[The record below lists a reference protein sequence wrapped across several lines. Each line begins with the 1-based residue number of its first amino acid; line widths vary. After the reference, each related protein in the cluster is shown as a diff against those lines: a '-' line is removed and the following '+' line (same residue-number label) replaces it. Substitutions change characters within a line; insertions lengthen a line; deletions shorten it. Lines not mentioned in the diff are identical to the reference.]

1 MNIVLLFNEVN
12 HMELQ
17 YNGSGKVTYGDK
29 DYECSL
35 YLNKDEG
42 GSLIKIIDRCGKPFS
57 SFLELPIEI
66 PYLSGQLES
75 GFIFTLMNLKRTK
88 TTDMLSYGYTEYV
101 YNADY
106 IFCGVN
112 TNGTEPTFHQIN
124 CTFSNIVE
132 WGEES
137 IYKIGE
143 KYELISRDEGLK
155 ETLFKGAE
163 FSINYS
169 VYGSLLPVSQHELL
183 KEQIVLEQ
191 HGVFEIVFQ
200 HEESFQ
206 KFNLILTRL
215 KSLLEIATLRKNNVE
230 NVVAYSSES
239 TYLLGDKRVERP
251 ISVYGKNILKSKKM
265 TESNINW
272 IKWIRKSEL
281 VNHNSFE
288 CYFENYEK
296 LAPIIELFLEPFY
309 VEGISETKVFLNI
322 VQALE
327 TYHSRFI
334 TNRMD
339 EFKDRVAELVS
350 GFPDG
355 IREEKESFLL
365 ANSNRFIT
373 LESRLAD
380 LLLAN
385 DMIYFDTG
393 DIQHND
399 FPSVISHT
407 RHYYIHYDES
417 IKDTYRVLS
426 NEELQIY
433 NSSLLQILDYYIR
446 LELGYS
452 ESENLKGMLINR
464 WGNIS
469 QNIEIMKMSRQRFGT
484 ENE

>member
-1 MNIVLLFNEVN
+1 MK
-12 HMELQ
+12 LQ
-17 YNGSGKVTYGDK
+17 YNGSGKVSYGDK
-29 DYECSL
+29 EYECSL
-35 YLNKDEG
+35 YLNKEEG
-42 GSLIKIIDRCGKPFS
+42 GSLLKIIDRSGSQIGGYLDLP
-57 SFLELPIEI
+57 LEISNI
-66 PYLSGQLES
+66 SGQLES
-75 GFIFTLMNLKRTK
+75 GFIFTLTNLQRSK
-88 TTDMLSYGYTEYV
+88 TTNMLSYGYTEYI
-101 YNADY
+101 YEADY

-112 TNGTEPTFHQIN
+112 TNGTEPTFHKIS
-124 CTFSNIVE
+124 CTFSNIVS

-137 IYKIGE
+137 IYRIGE
-143 KYELISRDEGLK
+143 NSELTSQDEGIR
-155 ETLFKGAE
+155 ETIIQGSE
-163 FSINYS
+163 FSIDYI

-183 KEQIVLEQ
+183 KEQITLEQ

-200 HEESFQ
+200 HEEPFE
-206 KFNLILTRL
+206 KFNIILTRL

-230 NVVAYSSES
+230 NVVAYSSEN
-239 TYLLGDKRVERP
+239 TYLLGNKSVERP
-251 ISVYGKNILKSKKM
+251 ISVYGKNILKSKES
-265 TESNINW
+265 TESNTNW

-288 CYFENYEK
+288 CYFEKYEK

-334 TNRMD
+334 TNSMD
-339 EFKDRVAELVS
+339 EFKDRVEQLVS
-350 GFPDG
+350 GFPD
-355 IREEKESFLL
+355 EKRDEIKSFLL
-365 ANSNRFIT
+365 ASSNRFIT

-380 LLLAN
+380 LLLASN
-385 DMIYFDTG
+385 MIYFDTG
-393 DIQHND
+393 DIQHKD

-469 QNIEIMKMSRQRFGT
+469 QNIEIMKLSRERFGT
-484 ENE
+484 ENNTENE